1 MAQRTVAQCDG
12 KLIGIETIF
21 TIVDGRQINIPDKLK
36 ELRAKSRNNELFCPC
51 GCGANLILV
60 AGDKNLREQHFRI
73 KEADSFQDCHMIT
86 EGRTSVDSKIVLKCW
101 LDDNFHADDLETRVS
116 VSAISDSTRKYE
128 FSFISRSHKMAL
140 NYCYDRVN
148 LSDEKLQILEENA
161 NGISIIH
168 VVDVL
173 NGGCKGQYPEGLMKV
188 QNRQGYCLLLTV
200 KESDYDK
207 ANLKAVFYEKI
218 IDGVWEETTIADVF
232 LKEFRVS
239 PDGSIVFKG
248 KGLTELLG
256 FAKKRFSEGLDAE
269 RKRRE
274 EAEKQRA
281 EYLLRQQQLEVERR
295 KEEQKKRQEK
305 TEKHRAEEA
314 EAQRCDE
321 EELRSIEERL
331 NQQEKQVR
339 DSDDNRWIRCEFCG
353 KNAKESEFSSYGGA
367 IGVHLNLGTCKECS
381 DNNPAAKPLYDVNL
395 SEKPKKVYD
404 STICPECGKE
414 LVKRDGRNGS
424 FIGCS
429 GFPKCRYSRSIK

>member
-128 FSFISRSHKMAL
+128 FSFLSRSYKIAL

-173 NGGCKGQYPEGLMKV
+173 NGSCKGQYPEGLMKI

-207 ANLKAVFYEKI
+207 ANLKAVFYGKN
-218 IDGVWEETTIADVF
+218 IDRVWQEITIADGF

-239 PDGSIVFKG
+239 LDGSIVFKG
-248 KGLTELLG
+248 KNLTELLG
-256 FAKKRFSEGLDAE
+256 LAKKRFSEGLGAE
-269 RKRRE
+269 RKKRE

-305 TEKHRAEEA
+305 TEKHCSEKAEK
-314 EAQRCDE
+314 QRCDE
-321 EELRSIEERL
+321 EDFKRIVERL
-331 NQQEKQVR
+331 NQQEEPVR
-339 DSDDNRWIRCEFCG
+339 DSDGNRWIICEYCG
-353 KNAKESEFSSYGGA
+353 KIAKESEFSFYGGSE
-367 IGVHLNLGTCKECS
+367 HLNLGTCKECANCNQAVILS
-381 DNNPAAKPLYDVNL
+381 CNVTL
-395 SEKPKKVYD
+395 SEKTKKAYD

-414 LVKRDGRNGS
+414 LVKRNGRNGS